1 MNLAKKP
8 QGKNNIMVIVVGGG
22 GAGLCAAIA
31 AADAGA
37 AEVTLLEKTGLIG
50 GDTLI
55 SGQVISAAGTRLQ
68 QAAGIEDSPA
78 YYLAEL
84 LKGGRYRSD
93 PLLAATLVQH
103 GAAAWDWL
111 ENIGCKLPGPEG
123 LHVQHDHTVAR
134 SVKFAPPGMIGP
146 LKNAAEARG
155 VRILLNTQA
164 TRLLVESG
172 RVVGVEAEQ
181 AGATATFPADSVILT
196 TGGFGRNPDMI
207 REVCPALAEAA
218 SWSMPGMTGDGIIM
232 AQALGADVVD
242 NRDLP
247 LDSFRVIQS
256 GADVKQ
262 QVLYPTYL
270 LAQIRGLG
278 GIFVGLDGR
287 RFYDEMGR
295 SNEIVQA
302 AMAQG
307 AHYYLIFDA
316 RMAQPSPWLKGE
328 TFAAQMEIAVKD
340 GMVAAEAPTLAELAG
355 EIGLET
361 AALTETAA
369 TWNREVDAGKDA
381 EFGRS
386 EGLGKLETPPFY
398 AIRYKPAIVQTLS
411 GLRINPQAQVLNKS
425 GAPIPRLF
433 AAGQT
438 TGGIHGADYIGGSAL
453 LEVVVFGILAGQN
466 AATGNQ
472 A

>member
-1 MNLAKKP
+1 MQFITPRQVKTSRK
-8 QGKNNIMVIVVGGG
+8 VVVVGGG

-68 QAAGIEDSPA
+68 KAAGIEDSPA
-78 YYLAEL
+78 HYLAEL

-93 PLLAATLVQH
+93 PLLAATLVQN
-103 GAAAWDWL
+103 GAEAWDWL
-111 ENIGCKLPGPEG
+111 EAIGCKFPGPEG

-134 SVKFAPPGMIGP
+134 SVKFAPPGLIGP

-155 VRILLNTQA
+155 VRLLLNTRA
-164 TRLLVESG
+164 TRLIMESG
-172 RVVGVEAEQ
+172 KVVAVAAERDGVTE
-181 AGATATFPADSVILT
+181 TFAADGVILAS
-196 TGGFGRNPDMI
+196 GGFGRNSDMI
-207 REVCPALAEAA
+207 HAICPALAEAV
-218 SWSMPGMTGDGIIM
+218 SWSMPGMTGDGIVM
-232 AQALGADVVD
+232 AQAVGADVVD

-278 GIFVGLDGR
+278 GIFVGMDGR

-295 SNEIVQA
+295 SNEMVQA
-302 AMAQG
+302 AMARG
-307 AHYYLIFDA
+307 PHYYLIFDG
-316 RMAQPSPWLKGE
+316 RMAQPSPWLKGD
-328 TFAAQMEIAVKD
+328 TFAEQMEIAVKD
-340 GMVAAEAPTLAELAG
+340 GLVSAQAPTLPELAAG
-355 EIGLET
+355 IGLDADAFIET
-361 AALTETAA
+361 VT
-369 TWNREVDAGKDA
+369 TWNQDVAAGKDT
-381 EFGRS
+381 EFGRT

-398 AIRYKPAIVQTLS
+398 AFRYKPAIVQTLG
-411 GLRINPQAQVLNKS
+411 GLRINPQTQVLDPS
-425 GAPIPRLF
+425 GAPIPGLF
-433 AAGQT
+433 AAGQV
-438 TGGIHGADYIGGSAL
+438 TGGVHGADYIGGSAL
-453 LEVVVFGILAGQN
+453 LEVVVFGVLAGHN
-466 AATGNQ
+466 AATGEPS
-472 A
+472 

>member
-1 MNLAKKP
+1 MQLVTP
-8 QGKNNIMVIVVGGG
+8 QQEKTTRKVVVVGGG

-37 AEVTLLEKTGLIG
+37 AEVTLIEKTGLVG

-68 QAAGIEDSPA
+68 KAAGIEDSPA
-78 YYLAEL
+78 HYLAEL

-93 PLLAATLVQH
+93 PLLAATLVEH

-111 ENIGCKLPGPEG
+111 EATGCKFPGPEG
-123 LHVQHDHTVAR
+123 LHVQHDHTIAR
-134 SVKFAPPGMIGP
+134 SVKFAPPGLVGP
-146 LKNAAEARG
+146 LKGAAEARG
-155 VRILLNTQA
+155 VRIVLNTKA
-164 TRLLVESG
+164 TQLIVESG
-172 RVVGVEAEQ
+172 RVAGVEAEQ
-181 AGATATFPADSVILT
+181 DGAMMTFPAGGVVLA

-207 REVCPALAEAA
+207 RAVCPALAEAV
-218 SWSMPGMTGDGIIM
+218 SWSMPGMTGDGIVM

-278 GIFVGLDGR
+278 GIFVGVDGR

-295 SNEIVQA
+295 SNEMVQA
-302 AMAQG
+302 AMARG
-307 AHYYLIFDA
+307 PHYYLIFDT
-316 RMAQPSPWLKGE
+316 RMAQPSPWLKGD
-328 TFAAQMEIAVKD
+328 TFAAQMEIAVND
-340 GMVAAEAPTLAELAG
+340 GMAASKAPTLPELAAK
-355 EIGLET
+355 IGVDPDVLIET
-361 AALTETAA
+361 VTA
-369 TWNREVDAGKDA
+369 WNRDVDANTDT
-381 EFGRS
+381 EFGRV

-398 AIRYKPAIVQTLS
+398 AFRYKPAIVQTLG
-411 GLRINPQAQVLNKS
+411 GLRINPQAQVLDKS
-425 GAPIPRLF
+425 GNPIPGLF
-433 AAGQT
+433 AAGQV
-438 TGGIHGADYIGGSAL
+438 TGGVHGADYIGGSAL
-453 LEVVVFGILAGQN
+453 LEVVVFGILAGQH
-466 AATGNQ
+466 AITGDHS
-472 A
+472 